1 MRLHWLRIDVTAQA
15 GYKPPFFAGSMLR
28 GAIGVALKRV
38 VCVNPSYRCE
48 GCFAA
53 ANCLYHR
60 FYEEKNGFHPY
71 RIVAPLG
78 MERLEFSVYL
88 YEDATKELPYMLSAV
103 KKAMEEIGLGREKR
117 PVKVALMKVGGKI
130 VYDGERFLSLDG
142 IVPQELDIDG
152 FFRDVR
158 MEFRLPLRIKQ
169 QNRLAKEVELHTLIN
184 NIHHRL
190 RQVKGLEPQKLG
202 YKVHGE
208 IAQARLRHLDLYRYS
223 NRQRSRMKL
232 GGLMGTM
239 TVRGLDKQSS
249 FYLRVGE
256 ILGAGKQTVFGL
268 GSYILTPLKEAR

>member
-1 MRLHWLRIDVTAQA
+1 
-15 GYKPPFFAGSMLR
+15 
-28 GAIGVALKRV
+28 
-38 VCVNPSYRCE
+38 
-48 GCFAA
+48 
-53 ANCLYHR
+53 
-60 FYEEKNGFHPY
+60 
-71 RIVAPLG
+71 
-78 MERLEFSVYL
+78 
-88 YEDATKELPYMLSAV
+88 
-103 KKAMEEIGLGREKR
+103 
-117 PVKVALMKVGGKI
+117 MKVGGTI

-152 FFRDVR
+152 FFRDAR